1 MTGLN
6 RLVLASLLLVVL
18 AAPAAGQGS
27 SEGRGSV
34 FGSLGFGELVDD
46 EGSIGSGVDVGAGV
60 GVRLGR
66 SLALDLAIEQLSH
79 DRPTDFLSWDGR
91 ALRVMGRARYSF
103 RQPSASARPFVGG
116 GLGVMR
122 SSGTITERYRNPFDP
137 RDGEVVDRREWDFT
151 GLAWEG
157 GGGVEIAIGSAFVRP
172 EAYWTVGELDRGAR
186 FGVPEPPYIILRFGV
201 AGGMRF

>member
-6 RLVLASLLLVVL
+6 RLVLAGLLVAVL

-27 SEGRGSV
+27 SEGRVSV

-66 SLALDLAIEQLSH
+66 SLALDLAVERLAH
-79 DRPTDFLSWDGR
+79 DRPTGFLSWDGH
-91 ALRVMGRARYSF
+91 ALRVMGRARYHF
-103 RQPSASARPFVGG
+103 RQPAATLRPFVGG

-122 SSGTITERYRNPFDP
+122 ST
-137 RDGEVVDRREWDFT
+137 GEVIERVSAPFGRDAGEIVDRREWDFT

-157 GGGVEIAIGSAFVRP
+157 GGGVEIAIGSAFLRP

-186 FGVPEPPYIILRFGV
+186 FGIPEPPYIILRFGV